1 MGDAVRHVML
11 AVHAAMR
18 LRPGRRRHVAVGCF
32 LRFES
37 QNDGIDG
44 GHGLAGQYGVGF
56 IPGGGRVRRDA
67 LRRKPA
73 RERTVP

>member
-1 MGDAVRHVML
+1 MGDAIRHVML
-11 AVHAAMR
+11 AVHAAMP

-37 QNDGIDG
+37 QNDAIDG

-56 IPGGGRVRRDA
+56 
-67 LRRKPA
+67 
-73 RERTVP
+73 VPVAAAYAAMRSGASRPVP